1 MGCRAMGGGRG
12 DVYDVLLS
20 TVLRVCVTYNLPC
33 LLPVF
38 LLYLRLGLVVKRCL
52 CLVTVN

>member
-1 MGCRAMGGGRG
+1 MGCRAMGGGGG